1 MKNISNP
8 INKLLSING
17 VTFDWTKEYIEK
29 YGGEDGTFIKK
40 HDVGVIAQEVQNV
53 LPEIVTE
60 RQDGYLAIK
69 YDRLTPL
76 LIEALKTLVV
86 KVDDL
91 EKQIEDLK
99 K

>member
-1 MKNISNP
+1 M
-8 INKLLSING
+8 
-17 VTFDWTKEYIEK
+17 VEK
-29 YGGEDGTFIKK
+29 TGTFIKK

-99 K
+99 NKVIFIYVFRL